1 VRVPERAEG
10 AGLDGDRSPS
20 RRRSWRRPAPVRSAL
35 EPLGLADF
43 RRLGAAYVLNELGN
57 WLGEVALALVVY
69 DRTGSALATAGLF
82 LCSRFL
88 PAFVGPALVAR
99 LQHLAPRRS
108 LPALYVAEA
117 AVFGVLAALAGSF
130 TLPAFLALTA
140 VDGVLAIAARA
151 LTRTATVA
159 TLEPHGHLRA
169 GNALLN
175 VGFTGIAALGPALA
189 GLLIAWLGARWAL
202 VVDAGSF
209 AFAAL
214 LLAFVRG
221 GHEAEEA
228 PPHWRTRL
236 REGLGYVASSV
247 PVRTLLAGQGVALV
261 FFAAVVPIEVVLV
274 KDVLGAGD
282 AGYGALLASWGA
294 GMALGGLVFAA
305 ARSVSLPVTIVA
317 TTAAIG
323 AAYLGIGASPTLL
336 AACLW
341 SVVGGLGNGA
351 QWVSVLTALQTA
363 TRRDM
368 QPAVMS
374 LFEALSSLMPGLG
387 FIVGGVAASLGSP
400 RLSFVIAGA
409 GVLVVVVVGAGAAS
423 LQRRGRGA

>member
-1 VRVPERAEG
+1 VRVSERAEG

-20 RRRSWRRPAPVRSAL
+20 RRRLWRRPAPVRSAL
-35 EPLGLADF
+35 EPLGLPDF

-108 LPALYVAEA
+108 LPALYAAEA
-117 AVFGVLAALAGSF
+117 AVFGVLAALLAGSF
-130 TLPAFLALTA
+130 TLPAFLLLTA
-140 VDGVLAIAARA
+140 VDGALAIAARA

-159 TLEPHGHLRA
+159 TLEPRGQLRA

-202 VVDAGSF
+202 LVDAGSF
-209 AFAAL
+209 AVAAL
-214 LLAFVRG
+214 LLAFVRAPL
-221 GHEAEEA
+221 EAEEA

-236 REGLGYVASSV
+236 REGLGYVASSA

-261 FFAAVVPIEVVLV
+261 FFAAVVPIEVVLA
-274 KDVLGAGD
+274 KDVLAAGD

-305 ARSVSLPVTIVA
+305 ARAVSLPVTIVA

-387 FIVGGVAASLGSP
+387 FIIGGVAASLGSA
-400 RLSFVIAGA
+400 RLSFVVAGA
-409 GVLVVVVVGAGAAS
+409 GVLAVVVAGTAAAR
-423 LQRRGRGA
+423 LQRR